1 VLVSSQDQSFAPLE
15 HREELTAMTR
25 KHEVQARGV
34 DEQMAVIRQGAV
46 EIIPEED
53 LRRKLERSIREGEPL
68 VIKQGFDPT
77 APDIHLGHTVGLR
90 KLRQFQ
96 DLGHTVVFLIGDFTG
111 MIGDPSGRSE
121 TRKQL
126 TREVLIDNAR
136 TYTEQAFKILDPKRT
151 VVDFNSRW
159 LAKMEFADV
168 LRLTATQT
176 VAQMLERDDFEKRY
190 EQGRPISL
198 LEFVYPLAQGYD
210 SVALNA
216 DVEIGATEQKFN
228 LLMAREIQR
237 AYGQEPEVI
246 LTLPI
251 LEGIDG
257 VEKMSKSLG
266 NYIGIT
272 EAPEEIFGKTMRIPD
287 GLIIKYFEL
296 VSSKGPDDVEAIR
309 VRLKDAATNPSHL
322 KRELARDLVVQFHD
336 AAEAAEAHFNRH
348 FVQHERPEETPRVS
362 INATD
367 GALWIVKALTEAG
380 LCESSSAARRMIQQ
394 GAVKLDGEK
403 VSDVNLKLAPRK
415 QLYAVQVGKRGFAD
429 ISVS

>member
-1 VLVSSQDQSFAPLE
+1 
-15 HREELTAMTR
+15 MTR
-25 KHEVQARGV
+25 KHDVQARSV
-34 DEQMAVIRQGAV
+34 DEQMTVIRQGVV

-53 LRRKLERSIREGEPL
+53 LRKKLERSIREGEPL

-126 TREVLIDNAR
+126 SRETLIENAK

-151 VVDFNSRW
+151 VVDYNSRW

-190 EQGRPISL
+190 EEGRPISL

-237 AYGQEPEVI
+237 AYGQEPEVV

-272 EAPEEIFGKTMRIPD
+272 DAPEEIFGKTMRIPD
-287 GLIIKYFEL
+287 ELIVKYFEL
-296 VSSKGPDDVEAIR
+296 VSSKGPAEVEEIR
-309 VRLKDAATNPSHL
+309 QRLKEPSTNPSHV
-322 KRELARDLVVQFHD
+322 KRELARDLVSQFHD
-336 AAEAAEAHFNRH
+336 EEAAQAAEAHFNRL
-348 FVQHERPEETPRVS
+348 FVEHARPQKTEQVKMAAPE
-362 INATD
+362 
-367 GALWIVKALTEAG
+367 GGLWIIKALTESG

-403 VSDVNLKLAPRK
+403 VSDVDRKLAARK
-415 QLYAVQVGKRGFAD
+415 EPYAIKVGKRGFVD
-429 ISVS
+429 IAVT

>member
-1 VLVSSQDQSFAPLE
+1 
-15 HREELTAMTR
+15 MTR
-25 KHEVQARGV
+25 KHDVPARTV
-34 DEQMAVIRQGAV
+34 EEQMAVIRQGTV

-53 LRRKLERSIREGEPL
+53 LRKKLERSLREGEPL

-126 TREVLIDNAR
+126 THEALIENAK

-151 VVDFNSRW
+151 VVDYNSRW

-198 LEFVYPLAQGYD
+198 VEFVYPLAQGYD

-237 AYGQEPEVI
+237 AYGQEPEII

-272 EAPEEIFGKTMRIPD
+272 ESPEEIFGKTMRIPD
-287 GLIIKYFEL
+287 GLIVKYFEL
-296 VSSKGPDDVEAIR
+296 VSSKGPAELEAIR
-309 VRLKDAATNPSHL
+309 SRLSDPGTNPSHL
-322 KRELARDLVVQFHD
+322 KRELARDLVSQFHD
-336 AAEAAEAHFNRH
+336 EDAAQAAEAHFNRL
-348 FVQHERPEETPRVS
+348 FVEHERPKE
-362 INATD
+362 INKLD
-367 GALWIVKALTEAG
+367 MDSPEGGLWIVKALTEAG
-380 LCESSSAARRMIQQ
+380 LCASSSAARRMIQQ

-403 VSDVNLKLAPRK
+403 LSDVDRKLGARK
-415 QLYAVQVGKRGFAD
+415 EVYAIQVGKRGFID
-429 ISVS
+429 LRVK

>member
-1 VLVSSQDQSFAPLE
+1 
-15 HREELTAMTR
+15 MTR
-25 KHEVQARGV
+25 KHDVPMRGV
-34 DEQMAVIRQGAV
+34 EEQMAVIRQGAV

-53 LRRKLERSIREGEPL
+53 LKRKLERSLREKQPL
-68 VIKQGFDPT
+68 IIKQGFDPT

-111 MIGDPSGRSE
+111 MIGDPSGRSD

-126 TREVLIDNAR
+126 DREVLIANAK
-136 TYTEQAFKILDPKRT
+136 TYTEQAFKILDTKRT
-151 VVDFNSRW
+151 TVDYNSRW
-159 LAKMEFADV
+159 LARLEFADV
-168 LRLTATQT
+168 LRLMATQT

-210 SVALNA
+210 SVALHA

-272 EAPEEIFGKTMRIPD
+272 EAPEEIYGKTMRIPD
-287 GLIIKYFEL
+287 GLIVKYFDL
-296 VSSKGPDDVEAIR
+296 VSSLGPAEVDAIR
-309 VRLKDAATNPSHL
+309 ARLADPATNPSHV
-322 KRELARDLVVQFHD
+322 KRELARDLVAQFHD
-336 AAEAAEAHFNRH
+336 EDAALAAEAHFNRL
-348 FVQHERPEETPRVS
+348 FVEHERPEETRKLEMEAPVE
-362 INATD
+362 
-367 GALWIVKALTEAG
+367 GLWIVKILTGAG
-380 LCESSSAARRMIQQ
+380 LCDSSSAARRMILQ
-394 GAVKLDGEK
+394 GAVKVDGEK
-403 VSDVNLKLAPRK
+403 LSDIDRKLPARK
-415 QLYAVQVGKRGFAD
+415 EPYAIQVGKRGFVD
-429 ISVS
+429 VRVR

>member
-1 VLVSSQDQSFAPLE
+1 
-15 HREELTAMTR
+15 MTR
-25 KHEVQARGV
+25 KHDAPARSV
-34 DEQMAVIRQGAV
+34 EEQMAIIRQGAV

-53 LRRKLERSIREGEPL
+53 LKRKIERSITAGEPL
-68 VIKQGFDPT
+68 VVKQGFDPT

-111 MIGDPSGRSE
+111 MIGDPSGRHE

-126 TREVLIDNAR
+126 THEVLVENAK
-136 TYTEQAFKILDPKRT
+136 TYTEQAFKVLDPKRT
-151 VVDFNSRW
+151 LVDYNSRW
-159 LAKMEFADV
+159 LARMEFADV

-237 AYGQEPEVI
+237 AYGQEPEVVI
-246 LTLPI
+246 TLPI

-287 GLIIKYFEL
+287 SLIIKYFEL
-296 VSSKGPDDVEAIR
+296 VSSLGPEEVAA
-309 VRLKDAATNPSHL
+309 VRTRLADPATNPSHL
-322 KRELARDLVVQFHD
+322 KRELARDLVAQFHD
-336 AAEAAEAHFNRH
+336 EKAAGEAEAHFNRL
-348 FVQHERPEETPRVS
+348 FVEHERPVETPKVELE
-362 INATD
+362 AQD
-367 GALWIVKALTEAG
+367 GELWIVKVLAGAG
-380 LCESSSAARRMIQQ
+380 LCETSSAARRMIKQ
-394 GAVKLDGEK
+394 GAVRVDGERL
-403 VSDVNLKLAPRK
+403 SDENAKLAARK
-415 QLYAVQVGKRGFAD
+415 EPYAVQVGKRGFAD
-429 ISVS
+429 IIIR

>member
-1 VLVSSQDQSFAPLE
+1 MMMPANILSIPNQHEAFI
-15 HREELTAMTR
+15 AMTR
-25 KHEVQARGV
+25 KHDVPTRGV
-34 DEQMAVIRQGAV
+34 EEQMAVIRQGAV

-53 LRRKLERSIREGEPL
+53 LKRKLERSLKENQPL
-68 VIKQGFDPT
+68 IVKQGFDPT

-126 TREVLIDNAR
+126 THDVLIANAK

-151 VVDFNSRW
+151 VVDYNSRW
-159 LAKMEFADV
+159 LARMEFADV

-190 EQGRPISL
+190 EAGRPISL

-210 SVALNA
+210 SVALHA

-237 AYGQEPEVI
+237 SYGQEPEVI

-272 EAPEEIFGKTMRIPD
+272 EAPEEIYGKTMRIPD
-287 GLIIKYFEL
+287 SLIMKYFEL
-296 VSSKGPDDVEAIR
+296 VSSYTPAQLGD
-309 VRLKDAATNPSHL
+309 VRLKLAD
-322 KRELARDLVVQFHD
+322 KVARDLVTQFHD
-336 AAEAAEAHFNRH
+336 ADGAQAAEAHFNRL
-348 FVQHERPEETPRVS
+348 FVEHQRPEETRKVELDAP
-362 INATD
+362 D
-367 GALWIVKALTEAG
+367 GGFWVVKALTEAG
-380 LCESSSAARRMIQQ
+380 LCDSNSAARRMIQQ
-394 GAVKLDGEK
+394 GAVRLDGA
-403 VSDVNLKLAPRK
+403 KLADENVKLTPRK
-415 QLYAVQVGKRGFAD
+415 EPYAVQVGKRGFAD
-429 ISVS
+429 IVVR

>member
-1 VLVSSQDQSFAPLE
+1 
-15 HREELTAMTR
+15 MTR
-25 KHEVQARGV
+25 KPDLAARSV
-34 DEQMAVIRQGAV
+34 EEQIAIIRRGAV

-53 LRRKLERSIREGEPL
+53 LRRKLERSLQTGVPL

-77 APDIHLGHTVGLR
+77 APDIHVGHTVGLR

-121 TRKQL
+121 TRKRL
-126 TREVLIDNAR
+126 DHDELVENAK

-151 VVDFNSRW
+151 VVDYNSRW
-159 LAKMEFADV
+159 LAKLEFADV

-176 VAQMLERDDFEKRY
+176 VAQMLERDDFEQRY
-190 EQGRPISL
+190 AAGRPISL

-237 AYGQEPEVI
+237 HYGQEPEVI

-272 EAPEEIFGKTMRIPD
+272 EPAEEIFGKTMRIPD
-287 GLIIKYFEL
+287 TLILKYFEL
-296 VSSKGPDDVEAIR
+296 VSTRTPAQLDEIR
-309 VRLKDAATNPSHL
+309 ARLKDPGTNPSHL
-322 KRELARDLVVQFHD
+322 KRELARDLVEQFHD
-336 AAEAAEAHFNRH
+336 AEAARAAEAHFNRL
-348 FVQHERPEETPRVS
+348 FVQHERPEETARVEL
-362 INATD
+362 AAGD
-367 GALWIVKALTEAG
+367 EGLWIVKALTQAG
-380 LCESSSAARRMIQQ
+380 LCESSSQARRMIQQ

-403 VSDVNLKLAPRK
+403 LSDVDVKLAARK
-415 QLYAVQVGKRGFAD
+415 QPYAVQVGKRGFAD
-429 ISVS
+429 IVVK

>member
-1 VLVSSQDQSFAPLE
+1 
-15 HREELTAMTR
+15 MTR
-25 KHEVQARGV
+25 KHDSPARSV
-34 DEQMAVIRQGAV
+34 EEQIAILRQGAV
-46 EIIPEED
+46 EIIPEDD
-53 LRRKLERSIREGEPL
+53 LRRKLERALREGEPL
-68 VIKQGFDPT
+68 VVKQGFDPT

-96 DLGHTVVFLIGDFTG
+96 DLGHKVVFLIGDFTG

-121 TRKQL
+121 TRKRLEHQEL
-126 TREVLIDNAR
+126 VENAK

-151 VVDFNSRW
+151 LVDYNSRW
-159 LAKMEFADV
+159 LAKLEFADV

-190 EQGRPISL
+190 AAGRPISL

-210 SVALNA
+210 SVVLNA

-237 AYGQEPEVI
+237 HYGQEPEVI

-257 VEKMSKSLG
+257 TEKMSKSLG

-287 GLIIKYFEL
+287 TLILKYFEL
-296 VSSKGPDDVEAIR
+296 VTSRTPAELDALR
-309 VRLKDAATNPSHL
+309 VRLQDPATNPSHL
-322 KRELARDLVVQFHD
+322 KRELARELVTQFHD
-336 AAEAAEAHFNRH
+336 AEAAQAAEAHFNRL
-348 FVQHERPEETPRVS
+348 FVQHGRPDEPDRVELD
-362 INATD
+362 AGD
-367 GALWIVKALTEAG
+367 GGLWIVKALTQAG
-380 LCESSSAARRMIQQ
+380 LCESSSQARRMIQQ
-394 GAVKLDGEK
+394 GAVKLDGA
-403 VSDVNLKLAPRK
+403 KLADVDTKLAARK
-415 QLYAVQVGKRGFAD
+415 QPYALQVGKRGFAD
-429 ISVS
+429 IVVK

>member
-1 VLVSSQDQSFAPLE
+1 
-15 HREELTAMTR
+15 MTR
-25 KHEVQARGV
+25 KHDVPTRGV
-34 DEQMAVIRQGAV
+34 EEQMAIIRQGVV

-53 LRRKLERSIREGEPL
+53 LKRKLERSLREKEPL
-68 VIKQGFDPT
+68 IVKQGFDPT

-111 MIGDPSGRSE
+111 MIGDPSGRSD

-126 TREVLIDNAR
+126 DREVLISNAK
-136 TYTEQAFKILDPKRT
+136 TYTEQAFKILDPKHT
-151 VVDFNSRW
+151 VVDYNSRW

-190 EQGRPISL
+190 ESGRPISL

-237 AYGQEPEVI
+237 AYGQEPEVVI
-246 LTLPI
+246 TLPI

-272 EAPEEIFGKTMRIPD
+272 EAPEEIYGKTMRIPD
-287 GLIIKYFEL
+287 GLIVKYFEL
-296 VSSKGPDDVEAIR
+296 VSSFGPAEVDA
-309 VRLKDAATNPSHL
+309 VRRRLADPGTNPSHV
-322 KRELARDLVVQFHD
+322 KRELARDLVKQFHD
-336 AAEAAEAHFNRH
+336 EDASLAAEAHFNRL
-348 FVQHERPEETPRVS
+348 FVEHERPEETRRVELEAPEGS
-362 INATD
+362 
-367 GALWIVKALTEAG
+367 LWVVKALTGAG
-380 LCESSSAARRMIQQ
+380 LCETSSAARRMITQ
-394 GAVKLDGEK
+394 GAVRIDGERL
-403 VSDVNLKLAPRK
+403 SDENLKLAARK
-415 QLYAVQVGKRGFAD
+415 EPYAVQVGKRGFAD
-429 ISVS
+429 IVIR

>member
-1 VLVSSQDQSFAPLE
+1 
-15 HREELTAMTR
+15 
-25 KHEVQARGV
+25 
-34 DEQMAVIRQGAV
+34 
-46 EIIPEED
+46 
-53 LRRKLERSIREGEPL
+53 
-68 VIKQGFDPT
+68 
-77 APDIHLGHTVGLR
+77 
-90 KLRQFQ
+90 
-96 DLGHTVVFLIGDFTG
+96 VVYLIGDYTG

-126 TREVLIDNAR
+126 SRETLIENAK

-151 VVDFNSRW
+151 VVDYNSRW

-190 EQGRPISL
+190 EEGRPISL

-237 AYGQEPEVI
+237 AYGQEPEVV

-272 EAPEEIFGKTMRIPD
+272 DAPEEIFGKTMRIPD
-287 GLIIKYFEL
+287 ELIVKYFEL
-296 VSSKGPDDVEAIR
+296 VSSKGPAEVEEIR
-309 VRLKDAATNPSHL
+309 QRLKEPSTNPSHV
-322 KRELARDLVVQFHD
+322 KRELARDLVSQFHD
-336 AAEAAEAHFNRH
+336 EEAAQAAEAHFNRL
-348 FVQHERPEETPRVS
+348 FVEHARPQKTEQVKMAAPE
-362 INATD
+362 
-367 GALWIVKALTEAG
+367 GGLWIIKALTESG

-403 VSDVNLKLAPRK
+403 VSDVDRKLAARK
-415 QLYAVQVGKRGFAD
+415 EPYAIQVGKRGFVD
-429 ISVS
+429 IAVT

>member
-1 VLVSSQDQSFAPLE
+1 
-15 HREELTAMTR
+15 MTR
-25 KHEVQARGV
+25 KHDDPPRGV
-34 DEQMAVIRQGAV
+34 EEQLTLIRQGVV

-53 LRRKLERSIREGEPL
+53 LRRKLERSLKEGEPL

-126 TREVLIDNAR
+126 TREVLIDNAK
-136 TYTEQAFKILDPKRT
+136 TYTEQAFKILDPRRT
-151 VVDFNSRW
+151 VVDYNSRW
-159 LAKMEFADV
+159 LAKLEFADV

-198 LEFVYPLAQGYD
+198 VEFVYPLAQGYD
-210 SVALNA
+210 SVALDA

-246 LTLPI
+246 ITLPI

-272 EAPEEIFGKTMRIPD
+272 EAPEEIYGKTMRIPD
-287 GLIIKYFEL
+287 GLILKYFEL
-296 VSSKGPDDVEAIR
+296 VSSRGPAEVEAIR
-309 VRLKDAATNPSHL
+309 ARLADPATNPSHL
-322 KRELARDLVVQFHD
+322 KRELARDLVTQFHD
-336 AAEAAEAHFNRH
+336 EKAAMEAEAHFNRL
-348 FVQHERPEETPRVS
+348 FVEHERPVETRRVELEAVEGS
-362 INATD
+362 
-367 GALWIVKALTEAG
+367 LWIVKVLTEAG

-403 VSDVNLKLAPRK
+403 INDVNLKLLSRK
-415 QLYAVQVGKRGFAD
+415 GPYKLQVGKRGFAD
-429 ISVS
+429 VAIH

>member
-1 VLVSSQDQSFAPLE
+1 
-15 HREELTAMTR
+15 MTR
-25 KHEVQARGV
+25 KHDVPMRGV
-34 DEQMAVIRQGAV
+34 EEQMAVIRQGAV

-53 LRRKLERSIREGEPL
+53 LKRKLERSLREKQPL
-68 VIKQGFDPT
+68 IIKQGFDPT

-111 MIGDPSGRSE
+111 MIGDPSGRSD
-121 TRKQL
+121 TRKQVD
-126 TREVLIDNAR
+126 REVLIANAK

-151 VVDFNSRW
+151 TVDYNSRW
-159 LAKMEFADV
+159 LARLEFADV

-210 SVALNA
+210 SVALHA

-272 EAPEEIFGKTMRIPD
+272 EAPEEIYGKTMRIPD
-287 GLIIKYFEL
+287 GLIVKYFDL
-296 VSSKGPDDVEAIR
+296 VSSLGPAEVDAIR
-309 VRLKDAATNPSHL
+309 ARLVDPATNPSHV
-322 KRELARDLVVQFHD
+322 KRELARDLVAQFHD
-336 AAEAAEAHFNRH
+336 EDAALAAEAHFNRL
-348 FVQHERPEETPRVS
+348 FVEHERPEETRKLEMESP
-362 INATD
+362 AE
-367 GALWIVKALTEAG
+367 GLWIVKILTGAG
-380 LCESSSAARRMIQQ
+380 LCDSSSAARRMILQ
-394 GAVKLDGEK
+394 GAVKVDGEK
-403 VSDVNLKLAPRK
+403 LSDIDRKLPARK
-415 QLYAVQVGKRGFAD
+415 EPYAIQVGKRGFVD
-429 ISVS
+429 VRVR

>member
-1 VLVSSQDQSFAPLE
+1 MSRRQDES
-15 HREELTAMTR
+15 
-25 KHEVQARGV
+25 ARSV
-34 DEQMAVIRQGAV
+34 DEQMAVIRQGVV
-46 EIIPEED
+46 EIIPEDD
-53 LRRKLERSIREGEPL
+53 LRRKLARSLAKGEPL
-68 VIKQGFDPT
+68 VVKQGFDPT

-96 DLGHTVVFLIGDFTG
+96 DLGHSVVFLIGDFTG

-121 TRKQL
+121 TRRRL
-126 TREVLIDNAR
+126 DREVLIANAK

-151 VVDFNSRW
+151 TVDYNSRW
-159 LAKMEFADV
+159 LARMEFADV

-190 EQGRPISL
+190 HAGKPISL

-237 AYGQEPEVI
+237 DYGQEPEVI
-246 LTLPI
+246 ITLPI

-272 EAPEEIFGKTMRIPD
+272 EAPEEIFGKTMKIPD
-287 GLIIKYFEL
+287 SLIAKYFEL
-296 VSSKGPDDVEAIR
+296 VSTRTPAELDTIR
-309 VRLKDAATNPSHL
+309 AKLGDPATNPSHL
-322 KRELARDLVVQFHD
+322 KRELARDLVTQFHD
-336 AAEAAEAHFNRH
+336 AEAAAAAEAHFNRL
-348 FVQHERPEETPRVS
+348 FVQHERPEEARRVK
-362 INATD
+362 IDAAD
-367 GALWIVKALTEAG
+367 GELWIAKALQQAG
-380 LCESSSAARRMIQQ
+380 LCESTSQARRMISQ
-394 GAVKLDGEK
+394 GAVKVDGEK
-403 VSDVNLKLAPRK
+403 VSDVDLKLASRK
-415 QLYAVQVGKRGFAD
+415 QAYAVQVGKRGFAD
-429 ISVS
+429 IVVS

>member
-1 VLVSSQDQSFAPLE
+1 ME
-15 HREELTAMTR
+15 
-25 KHEVQARGV
+25 
-34 DEQMAVIRQGAV
+34 VIRQGVV

-53 LRRKLERSIREGEPL
+53 LRRKLERAIRAGEPL

-96 DLGHTVVFLIGDFTG
+96 DLGHQVVFLIGDFTG
-111 MIGDPSGRSE
+111 MIGDPSGRSD
-121 TRKQL
+121 TRKRL
-126 TREVLIDNAR
+126 DHEVLVENAR
-136 TYTEQAFKILDPKRT
+136 TYTEQAFKILDPGRT
-151 VVDFNSRW
+151 TVDYNSRW
-159 LAKMEFADV
+159 LARMEFADV

-190 EQGRPISL
+190 EAGKPISL

-272 EAPEEIFGKTMRIPD
+272 EAPEEIFGKTMKIPD
-287 GLIIKYFEL
+287 TLIVKYFEL
-296 VSSKGPDDVEAIR
+296 VSTKTPAELEDIR
-309 VRLKDAATNPSHL
+309 RRLREPGTNPSHL
-322 KRELARDLVVQFHD
+322 KRELARDLVTQFHD
-336 AAEAAEAHFNRH
+336 AEDAQAAEAHFNRL
-348 FVQHERPEETPRVS
+348 FVQHGRPEEAKRIEIEAGEGGV
-362 INATD
+362 
-367 GALWIVKALTEAG
+367 WIAKALTAAG
-380 LCESSSAARRMIQQ
+380 LCEGTSAARRMIQQ
-394 GAVKLDGEK
+394 GAVKVDGEK
-403 VSDVNLKLAPRK
+403 LADVDAKLAPRREP
-415 QLYAVQVGKRGFAD
+415 YAVQVGKRGFAD
-429 ISVS
+429 VTVK